1 VPSTDTLRPFTTL
14 TTGAGLIFKQA
25 QKDEH
30 SGDVTHVVHG
40 LTTAASLWLS
50 AAVGVAC
57 GGALYF
63 AATFGSAVMLVLLRF
78 GPRIADSNDDDV
90 EEENE
95 EDEELGD
102 LRGVVI
108 PERERRNSET
118 SSLLHHSDRDVSRD
132 SGGKTASMRKRAH
145 LGNLV

>member
-1 VPSTDTLRPFTTL
+1 
-14 TTGAGLIFKQA
+14 
-25 QKDEH
+25 
-30 SGDVTHVVHG
+30 
-40 LTTAASLWLS
+40 LS

-57 GGALYF
+57 GGTLYF

-78 GPRIADSNDDDV
+78 GPRIADSNDEDVDD
-90 EEENE
+90 EEE

-102 LRGVVI
+102 LGGVVI
-108 PERERRNSET
+108 PARERRNSET

-132 SGGKTASMRKRAH
+132 SSKTASMRKRAH